1 VGNELGALLG
11 AATLN
16 GVDAVTPAGDHLVV
30 ERTLEDAVQVIE
42 VALPAVLSLTSAI
55 NTPRIPG
62 MRDVLAAGKRPTT
75 ELTGIAA
82 PAPSAERASL
92 LAVEQV
98 DRAHRVVEGDTA
110 EVVAELVDFLNSVGG
125 AR

>member
-1 VGNELGALLG
+1 
-11 AATLN
+11 
-16 GVDAVTPAGDHLVV
+16 
-30 ERTLEDAVQVIE
+30 
-42 VALPAVLSLTSAI
+42 VLSLTSGI

-75 ELTGIAA
+75 ELSGIAA
-82 PAPSAERASL
+82 PAASADRTSL

-98 DRAHRVVEGDTA
+98 ERAHRVIEGETA
-110 EVVAELVDFLNSVGG
+110 DVVAQLVEYLNSVGG